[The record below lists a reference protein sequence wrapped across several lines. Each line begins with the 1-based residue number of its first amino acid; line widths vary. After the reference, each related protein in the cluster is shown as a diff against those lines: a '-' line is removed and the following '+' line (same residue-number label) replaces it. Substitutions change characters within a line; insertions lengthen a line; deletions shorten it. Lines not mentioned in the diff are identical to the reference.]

1 MLAHCRP
8 TVERYIF
15 GKLFNNLFAMYAVKN
30 EAIDSKFNMIS
41 E

>member
-15 GKLFNNLFAMYAVKN
+15 GKLFEKLFAMYAVKN
-30 EAIDSKFNMIS
+30 EEIDRKF
-41 E
+41 